1 MALDLARTA
10 TQIEDM
16 SHALSSRR
24 GEADLRVSRA
34 TDALVRIDPDE
45 YEQVRQRR
53 GRDLQGP
60 IPEILEPPASRRAP
74 PATPPDFTVAA
85 ADGSHIDVDRHVAA
99 RCFLIN
105 TGLAVL
111 NYGSQPDAHLSSR
124 PRLYAGDDEIVIGD
138 PLTYRQQA
146 IEGAVLG
153 AKRTVEEMWAL
164 VEAVKR
170 TPPGLPT
177 LALVD
182 GSLIMLGL
190 VGALNQDFVLRDL
203 VEEGFVRA
211 LEELE
216 EMARARPLAVAGYV
230 SLPGSAEV
238 VSGIRAVTCPYD
250 LEGGGYRCS
259 HYGPGRDPCDSC
271 VGGVRDRDVFA
282 RILGPSQRSALF
294 ATGSMAVEQYYMGTG
309 VAFFY
314 VHAGEEIGRVEV
326 PSWVAERPDLLGL
339 AHALVVDQC
348 ERGRGYPVALME
360 AHEQAVVTG
369 ADRRYFAELVD
380 GALQRGGLAVYTS
393 EKALSKRLRWL

>member
-16 SHALSSRR
+16 SLALSSRR
-24 GEADLRVSRA
+24 GEADLRVNRA
-34 TDALVRIDPDE
+34 VEALARIDPVE
-45 YEQVRQRR
+45 YEQVRLRR
-53 GRDLQGP
+53 AGEGAGP
-60 IPEILEPPASRRAP
+60 MPELLEQPASRH
-74 PATPPDFTVAA
+74 TPPEAPTDFTVAA
-85 ADGSHIDVDRHVAA
+85 ADGSHIDVDRHMAA

-111 NYGSQPDAHLSSR
+111 AYGVQPDAHLTSQ
-124 PRLYAGDDEIVIGD
+124 PRLYADTDSLVISD
-138 PLTYRQQA
+138 PDSYRQQP

-153 AKRTVEEMWAL
+153 AKRTVEEMSAL
-164 VEAVKR
+164 VEAVSQ
-170 TPPGLPT
+170 TPRDLPT

-182 GSLIMLGL
+182 GSLTMLDL
-190 VGALNQDFVLRDL
+190 VRGRNQDFVLREL
-203 VEEGFVRA
+203 VENGFARA

-216 EMARARPLAVAGYV
+216 QMARSRPLAVAGYV

-250 LEGGGYRCS
+250 LEAGQRCTS
-259 HYGPGRDPCDSC
+259 FGPGRDPCDAC

-282 RILGPSQRSALF
+282 RTLQPGERSAIF
-294 ATGSMAVEQYYMGTG
+294 AASPLPLEQYYMGIG

-314 VHAGEEIGRVEV
+314 LHAGEEIGRVEV
-326 PSWVAERPDLLGL
+326 PSWVADDPDLLGL
-339 AHALVVDQC
+339 VHALVVDQC
-348 ERGRGYPVALME
+348 ERGLGYPVALME

-380 GALQRGGLAVYTS
+380 GALRRGGLPVYTS
-393 EKALSKRLRWL
+393 EKARSKRLRWL